1 MVDDVVV
8 RCEDTVGEPV
18 VAHELP
24 DIFNRVKLGAFGWQ
38 RDNADV
44 AGYLEFSS
52 HMPTRLIH
60 EYHGMGARRYGKR
73 DFGEMERHGLGIAKR
88 QNQPCTLAKLG
99 ANCPEDIGR
108 LRPLILRRRG
118 PRSALGPAPRNLVLL
133 ADAGFVLEPDLYG
146 RALREGGADRC
157 QLGSEAPFLKASRA
171 CSFWA

>member
-8 RCEDTVGEPV
+8 RCKDTVGEPV

-60 EYHGMGARRYGKR
+60 EYHGMGARRYCKR
-73 DFGEMERHGLGIAKR
+73 DFGEMERHGLGITKR
-88 QNQPCTLAKLG
+88 QNQTCTLAKLG
-99 ANCPEDIGR
+99 TNCPEDIGR
-108 LRPLILRRRG
+108 LRPLILGCRG
-118 PRSALGPAPRNLVLL
+118 PRPALGPAPRNLVLL
-133 ADAGFVLEPDLYG
+133 ADPRFVLEPYLYRG
-146 RALREGGADRC
+146 ALREARFDLC
-157 QLGSEAPFLKASRA
+157 QLGCKAPLLKASRA
-171 CSFWA
+171 NSF